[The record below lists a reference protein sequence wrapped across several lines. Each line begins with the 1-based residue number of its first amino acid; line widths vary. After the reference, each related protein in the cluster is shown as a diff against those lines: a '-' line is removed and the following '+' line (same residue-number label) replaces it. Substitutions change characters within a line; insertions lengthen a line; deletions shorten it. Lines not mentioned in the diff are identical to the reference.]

1 MIFSLLYMTKYKLY
15 YSEFYKKV
23 YRQIKIVENFRGWG
37 SEKSDKTMQN
47 IQNKT

>member
-23 YRQIKIVENFRGWG
+23 YGQIKIVENFRGWG
-37 SEKSDKTMQN
+37 
-47 IQNKT
+47 

>member
-1 MIFSLLYMTKYKLY
+1 MIFSLLYMTN
-15 YSEFYKKV
+15 FIIVNFTKKV
-23 YRQIKIVENFRGWG
+23 YGQIKIVENFRGWG